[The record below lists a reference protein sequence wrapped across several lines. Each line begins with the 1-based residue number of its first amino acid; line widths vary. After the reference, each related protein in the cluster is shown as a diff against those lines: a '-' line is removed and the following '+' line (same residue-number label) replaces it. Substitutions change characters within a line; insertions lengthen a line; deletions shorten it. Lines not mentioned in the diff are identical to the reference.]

1 MCINLLRT
9 GHLVLPLSFPFPNY
23 SVTEPVTQGL
33 QCDGLVRRRDRLRT
47 ALLDFDRGVSGVLR

>member
-23 SVTEPVTQGL
+23 SVTELVTQGL
-33 QCDGLVRRRDRLRT
+33 QCDGLVEIDY
-47 ALLDFDRGVSGVLR
+47 ALPFWISTGV